1 MNGNKYDLIVSIGE
15 DCACSAFLRNNKL
28 QFPSFPFDWLMHAN
42 FETRVN
48 LLMTN
53 FSDFLN
59 KDDVIPLEKT
69 GELAVEN
76 LSQKFSSKEIHLLV
90 LENKKGLLSI
100 KQKKI
105 SDKITRFFYDMFSS
119 DNSSALSKVMGNKVL
134 GNQILSNY
142 KLRLSICF
150 KIKVFFLNCLPIKKI
165 RRKIRERL
173 YNKC

>member
-69 GELAVEN
+69 GEDVDKKCDYYQNRKNGFYYYHDFPEESDFNTSFPIVKEKYQRRINRLY
-76 LSQKFSSKEIHLLV
+76 QKIESAKKSFWVGLV
-90 LENKKGLLSI
+90 
-100 KQKKI
+100 
-105 SDKITRFFYDMFSS
+105 
-119 DNSSALSKVMGNKVL
+119 
-134 GNQILSNY
+134 
-142 KLRLSICF
+142 
-150 KIKVFFLNCLPIKKI
+150 
-165 RRKIRERL
+165 ERL
-173 YNKC
+173 VCLMKN